1 VGKLTLSIRVAR
13 IGIAR
18 SIDKYGG
25 GLQSNDVSHRHFIHG
40 PKAGQLRRDSESIPV
55 SEWLSEPP
63 EISRFA

>member
-1 VGKLTLSIRVAR
+1 VVKLTLSIRVAR

-18 SIDKYGG
+18 TVDKHGG
-25 GLQSNDVSHRHFIHG
+25 AVQSNDVSRRHFIHG
-40 PKAGQLRRDSESIPV
+40 PKAGQFRHDSESIPV